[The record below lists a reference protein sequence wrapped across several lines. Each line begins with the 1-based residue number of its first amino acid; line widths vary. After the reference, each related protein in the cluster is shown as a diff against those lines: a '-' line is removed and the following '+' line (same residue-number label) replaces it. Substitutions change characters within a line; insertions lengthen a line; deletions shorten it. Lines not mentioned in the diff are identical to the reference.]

1 MPIAY
6 VLINSDLGTDVSI
19 ITKIKE
25 ILAGGNDVQYEI
37 QGVYGVYDIILKLS
51 STSSDALK
59 SIITNKI
66 RKINKIII
74 ESIMFRIILKNKFKE
89 RKIDLSIAVK
99 VMYHQKF
106 TGSIQSEHIKWW
118 KRYWIKPI
126 MLEILYPKKGWIQLV
141 KIFREGKPSIRVI
154 TTPTS
159 SAKREL
165 LVHKQLYG
173 EEVLHEQKRK
183 KKLEQFRNKQKNM
196 QTTNIAPNME

>member
-1 MPIAY
+1 
-6 VLINSDLGTDVSI
+6 
-19 ITKIKE
+19 
-25 ILAGGNDVQYEI
+25 
-37 QGVYGVYDIILKLS
+37 
-51 STSSDALK
+51 
-59 SIITNKI
+59 
-66 RKINKIII
+66 
-74 ESIMFRIILKNKFKE
+74 MFRIILKNKFKE

-159 SAKREL
+159 SSKREL
-165 LVHKQLYG
+165 LVLNKLYG
-173 EEVLHEQKRK
+173 EEEYHESKRK
-183 KKLEQFRNKQKNM
+183 KKLEQFRNKQKNSKAISI
-196 QTTNIAPNME
+196 T

>member
-1 MPIAY
+1 
-6 VLINSDLGTDVSI
+6 
-19 ITKIKE
+19 
-25 ILAGGNDVQYEI
+25 
-37 QGVYGVYDIILKLS
+37 
-51 STSSDALK
+51 
-59 SIITNKI
+59 
-66 RKINKIII
+66 
-74 ESIMFRIILKNKFKE
+74 MFRVILKNKYKE
-89 RKIDLSIAVK
+89 RKMHLSTIVK

-106 TGSIQSEHIKWW
+106 TGSIQREHIKWW

-165 LVHKQLYG
+165 LVYKQLYG
-173 EEVLHEQKRK
+173 EEVQNEQKRK

>member
-1 MPIAY
+1 MFK
-6 VLINSDLGTDVSI
+6 V
-19 ITKIKE
+19 
-25 ILAGGNDVQYEI
+25 
-37 QGVYGVYDIILKLS
+37 ILKG
-51 STSSDALK
+51 
-59 SIITNKI
+59 
-66 RKINKIII
+66 
-74 ESIMFRIILKNKFKE
+74 KFKE
-89 RKIDLSIAVK
+89 RRIDLSIISK
-99 VMYHQKF
+99 VMYHQPF
-106 TGSIQSEHIKWW
+106 TGSIQNEHIKWW

-159 SAKREL
+159 SSKREL
-165 LVHKQLYG
+165 LVYKQLYG

>member
-1 MPIAY
+1 
-6 VLINSDLGTDVSI
+6 
-19 ITKIKE
+19 
-25 ILAGGNDVQYEI
+25 
-37 QGVYGVYDIILKLS
+37 
-51 STSSDALK
+51 
-59 SIITNKI
+59 
-66 RKINKIII
+66 
-74 ESIMFRIILKNKFKE
+74 MFRIILKNKFKE
-89 RKIDLSIAVK
+89 RKIDLSIAIK

-106 TGSIQSEHIKWW
+106 TGSIQREHIKWW

-165 LVHKQLYG
+165 LVYKQLYG
-173 EEVLHEQKRK
+173 EEVIHEQKRK

-196 QTTNIAPNME
+196 QTSNNAPNMEWSKSN

>member
-1 MPIAY
+1 
-6 VLINSDLGTDVSI
+6 
-19 ITKIKE
+19 
-25 ILAGGNDVQYEI
+25 
-37 QGVYGVYDIILKLS
+37 
-51 STSSDALK
+51 
-59 SIITNKI
+59 
-66 RKINKIII
+66 
-74 ESIMFRIILKNKFKE
+74 MFRVILKNKFKE

-106 TGSIQSEHIKWW
+106 TGSIQREHIKWW

-165 LVHKQLYG
+165 LVYKQLYG